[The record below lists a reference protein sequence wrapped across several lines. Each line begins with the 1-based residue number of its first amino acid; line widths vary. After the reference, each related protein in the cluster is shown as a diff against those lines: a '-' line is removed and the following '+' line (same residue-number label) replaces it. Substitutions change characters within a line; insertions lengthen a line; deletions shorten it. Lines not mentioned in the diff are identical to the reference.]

1 MRNPFWF
8 QVVITN
14 FALICG
20 YFIGKF
26 ANKGQIEDLEFEID
40 ILKSEAESAWH
51 QLYVQTYGDKSE
63 VKLVEKSEDDK
74 ELERLLALEDEI
86 MERNGFK
93 IKESSLEK
101 SKRNHPSN
109 GNKDEDSYCVACYES
124 SVPCDKC
131 AEEKLRFVAN
141 NLIPQIKKNKA
152 AKKNKEID
160 GALKERI
167 RKEWDQS

>member
-8 QVVITN
+8 QVVLMIGSV
-14 FALICG
+14 FAG
-20 YFIGKF
+20 YLMGWGK
-26 ANKGQIEDLEFEID
+26 KEGQIADLEFEID

-63 VKLVEKSEDDK
+63 VKIVE
-74 ELERLLALEDEI
+74 
-86 MERNGFK
+86 
-93 IKESSLEK
+93 ESSLENSIK
-101 SKRNHPSN
+101 NHPSN
-109 GNKDEDSYCVACYES
+109 GNKNEDSYCVACYES

-131 AEEKLRFVAN
+131 AEERIRFVAN

-160 GALKERI
+160 GALKERM

>member
-26 ANKGQIEDLEFEID
+26 ANKGQIEDLEFEIH
-40 ILKSEAESAWH
+40 ILESEAESAWH

-63 VKLVEKSEDDK
+63 VKIVEESELD
-74 ELERLLALEDEI
+74 R
-86 MERNGFK
+86 
-93 IKESSLEK
+93 

-109 GNKDEDSYCVACYES
+109 GNKNEDSYCVACYEL

-131 AEEKLRFVAN
+131 AEERLRFVAN

-152 AKKNKEID
+152 SKENKEID
-160 GALKERI
+160 EALKERI
-167 RKEWDQS
+167 RKEWNQS